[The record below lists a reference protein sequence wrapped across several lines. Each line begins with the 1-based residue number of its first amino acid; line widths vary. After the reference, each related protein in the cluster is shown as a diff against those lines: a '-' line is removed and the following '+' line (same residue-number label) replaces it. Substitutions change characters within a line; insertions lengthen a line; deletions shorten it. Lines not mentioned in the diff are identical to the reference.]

1 MGGATSAPSVGAAR
15 RATSC
20 GIRTSVR
27 SARCGPC
34 CSTAPT
40 GTMTVWCDFRKA
52 STSGLVISP
61 RNAVSGFISPSSSH
75 CACAL
80 WCDASANEPV
90 HVLGPEATRL
100 VVGAAHRDLGEHI
113 LVAERVPVG
122 IDVEHDAVDLEQRD
136 HFLHAL
142 GNHQRVGLARRLVD
156 ISALLRHPVVL
167 EITPAALQHVAM
179 HGI

>member
-1 MGGATSAPSVGAAR
+1 
-15 RATSC
+15 TSC

-61 RNAVSGFISPSSSH
+61 RNTVSGFIGPSSSH

-80 WCDASANEPV
+80 TSCCRSDASANEPV
-90 HVLGPEATRL
+90 HVLGSEATRL

-113 LVAERVPVG
+113 LVTERVPVG
-122 IDVEHDAVDLEQRD
+122 IDVEHDAVDLEQ
-136 HFLHAL
+136 
-142 GNHQRVGLARRLVD
+142 
-156 ISALLRHPVVL
+156 
-167 EITPAALQHVAM
+167 
-179 HGI
+179 